1 QLFDLQDDPH
11 ELRDLSNEA
20 GMKEKVGQL
29 MEGMKKAQQSWG
41 DKQSL
46 TPEKALPLKFDFRK
60 VPEEKAKKG
69 KS

>member
-1 QLFDLQDDPH
+1 
-11 ELRDLSNEA
+11 
-20 GMKEKVGQL
+20 